1 MPTLYAKLKFLH
13 IKLYQTWAL
22 YVILSLKPIV
32 CTSERHDTSAKPPC
46 TSPTEIALCTH
57 THTQRERASRISSV
71 RLRAR
76 AGDFVWA
83 SAPSC
88 VCVCVR
94 RRIDLWAQSAS
105 GSLVRDLSLPVT
117 DVISARALQ
126 LYRDTYLRLVSQC
139 LCVLLLRREC
149 LCLACIFVNY
159 TRHDSQTNLIQ
170 LQSRS
175 TN

>member
-57 THTQRERASRISSV
+57 THTEQESKSDIECEITSTSG
-71 RLRAR
+71 RLR
-76 AGDFVWA
+76 
-83 SAPSC
+83 
-88 VCVCVR
+88 VCERPLVCVR